1 MRKKIAIVVSVCSL
15 IVGVGVYPASAHV
28 GTQTRGNTLQAG
40 QSSRIY
46 LSLGH
51 GCTYKDKKYGTS
63 VFIVEVPK
71 TAGKPTPEFIHGFKT
86 SVVASATVDA
96 NKVPDYYTVKWIANA
111 RSWVIDDGTF
121 FDFGLKVKWD
131 KTPQVIPFK
140 TTQVCYASQSDGS
153 KLPLYLKWQITDGT
167 TKAAE
172 PTVEWGPAPSVTTT
186 L

>member
-1 MRKKIAIVVSVCSL
+1 MKKKLTIVL
-15 IVGVGVYPASAHV
+15 FILALMVGISTYPASAHV

-63 VFIVEVPK
+63 VFVVTVPK
-71 TAGKPTPEFIHGFKT
+71 TAGKPTPGFQHGFKT
-86 SVVASATVDA
+86 SVVASSTVDA
-96 NKVPDYYTVKWIANA
+96 MGVPDSFTVTWTAKAK
-111 RSWVIDDGTF
+111 SWVIDDGTF

-131 KTPQVIPFK
+131 KTPQTISFK
-140 TTQVCYASQSDGS
+140 TTQICYALQSNGE
-153 KLPLYLKWQITDGT
+153 KLPLYLNWQITDGT
-167 TKAAE
+167 SKAAE
-172 PTVEWGPAPSVTTT
+172 PTIEWGPAPSVTTT

>member
-1 MRKKIAIVVSVCSL
+1 MKRKLLIAVSVVALLMGIS
-15 IVGVGVYPASAHV
+15 VYPASAHV

-51 GCTYKDKKYGTS
+51 GCTYKENKYGTS
-63 VFIVEVPK
+63 VFVVTVPK
-71 TAGKPTPEFIHGFKT
+71 IAGKPTPGFIHGFNT

-96 NKVPDYYTVKWIANA
+96 LKVPDYYTVTWTAKAK
-111 RSWVIDDGTF
+111 SWVIDDGTF

-131 KTPQVIPFK
+131 KAPQVVAFK
-140 TTQVCYASQSDGS
+140 TTQICYATQTDGS
-153 KLPLYLKWQITDGT
+153 KLPLYLNWHITEGT

-172 PTVEWGPAPSVTTT
+172 STIEWGPAPSVTTVA
-186 L
+186 

>member
-1 MRKKIAIVVSVCSL
+1 MRKKIAIVVSVFLL
-15 IVGVGVYPASAHV
+15 IAGIGIYPASAHV

-51 GCTYKDKKYGTS
+51 GCTYKDTKYGTS

-71 TAGKPTPEFIHGFKT
+71 TAGKPTPGFQHGFKT
-86 SVVASATVDA
+86 SVVASSTVDA
-96 NKVPDYYTVKWIANA
+96 NKVPDFYTVTWTAKAKSWI
-111 RSWVIDDGTF
+111 IDVGTF

-140 TTQVCYASQSDGS
+140 TTQICYATQTDGK